1 MNGRKLEQPL
11 VRFAV
16 ATLISA
22 LSACAHAPAARE
34 QMSVLD
40 VLDSQ
45 PQHSSVGPMSCAA
58 RNATFVCEKSTRLD
72 PGRSCRCVDPRAF
85 ENGGRALRF

>member
-11 VRFAV
+11 VQFAV
-16 ATLISA
+16 ATLICA

-34 QMSVLD
+34 QMSILD
-40 VLDSQ
+40 TLGSQ
-45 PQHSSVGPMSCAA
+45 QQPSVDPTSCAA

-72 PGRSCRCVDPRAF
+72 VSRSCRCVDPRAF
-85 ENGGRALRF
+85 DDRGGALRL

>member
-11 VRFAV
+11 VQFAV
-16 ATLISA
+16 ATLICA

-34 QMSVLD
+34 QMSILD
-40 VLDSQ
+40 ALDSQ
-45 PQHSSVGPMSCAA
+45 QQPSAVPTSCAA

-85 ENGGRALRF
+85 DSGGGAFRL